1 MIQDLGGKRKIIGR
15 FSGRAAAA
23 VLLLLLLIGGLIALS
38 PRSVKA
44 QGGDFEVLIGL
55 PNEGETFYAGPSS
68 FLYNIPVYGFVFGQ
82 DLSYQD
88 IDIKLQIVQNGTL
101 IKNIDGQLYQDG
113 TFNFEAT
120 VNPDHPVGR
129 FNRVDG
135 EYDPTKLSCGECC
148 HFPRG
153 LTLPE
158 GDVTLRVIAT
168 DENGREAVDVRHI
181 QIDLARYLSVP
192 VQVSIPDSE
201 VSLEDVQVVGSV
213 RFYLWRTRNF
223 YGRTDA
229 EGRTDVKVEVL
240 REAPTKVQFG
250 VEPVIVNGI
259 KYQSLNQETLVIQ
272 PDAEQIPQVSLEL
285 VAQAGLV
292 RGQLIGDVSVETGF
306 SVWAVRKPTGA
317 AFQAEVSEEGK
328 FHFSEL
334 PLGEY
339 VLILEDSREQVK
351 AAGSTPLDL
360 QESTQRA
367 VRLPV
372 QKTAGTVVEGR
383 VVDEQGEEIPLAW
396 VQTGQQEV
404 QTAPL
409 DPFQGIYRLIG
420 LAEGQ
425 VRLIASAPGYYS
437 QEIALDTREE
447 GGESAVFAL
456 KSKPGLSVVSWGE
469 GKLYLPGE
477 SIEER
482 AENVLRLKR
491 GWVWGRGKG
500 GQALRL
506 RVGEVEILLPEDEV
520 SFAVEY
526 LPGRTGWFYL
536 QQGTAQIFT
545 PEQGDDII
553 TVRTGEMVNLLGEQ
567 RLQAVAYHS
576 VVLEALETRQNTVQE
591 PSWQPTLL
599 SRIKESAAAVSLG
612 IGQFVV
618 YAMYL
623 IIIGFAV
630 GAAESFLRQN
640 HQDQERKPEEDG
652 EEK

>member
-1 MIQDLGGKRKIIGR
+1 MIQDLGGKHKIIGK
-15 FSGRAAAA
+15 FNGGTASA
-23 VLLLLLLIGGLIALS
+23 VLLMLLLIGGLIALS

-44 QGGDFEVLIGL
+44 QEGDFEVLIGL

-68 FLYNIPVYGFVFGQ
+68 YLYNIPVYGFVFGK
-82 DLSYQD
+82 DLSFQD
-88 IDIKLQIVQNGTL
+88 IDVNLQIIQNGTL
-101 IKNIDGQLYQDG
+101 IESIDGQLYQDG
-113 TFNFEAT
+113 TFSFEAT

-158 GDVTLRVIAT
+158 GDVTLQVTAT

-181 QIDLARYLSVP
+181 QIDLARYLRVP
-192 VQVSIPDSE
+192 VQISIPDSE
-201 VSLEDVQVVGSV
+201 ASLEDVQVVGSV

-223 YGRTDA
+223 YGRTEA
-229 EGRTDVKVEVL
+229 GGRADVKVEVL
-240 REAPTKVQFG
+240 REAPTKIQFG

-259 KYQSLNQETLVIQ
+259 KYQSLEWETIVIQ
-272 PDAEQIPQVSLEL
+272 PNGEQIPQVSLEL
-285 VAQAGLV
+285 VAQAGMV
-292 RGQLIGDVSVETGF
+292 RGQLLGDVSVETGF
-306 SVWAVRKPTGA
+306 SVWAVRKPAGI

-339 VLILEDSREQVK
+339 VLILEDSRKQEK
-351 AAGSTPLDL
+351 TAGSIPLDL
-360 QESTQRA
+360 QESVQRT

-372 QKTAGTVVEGR
+372 DKIPGQVVEGR

-409 DPFQGIYRLIG
+409 DPFRGMYRLIG
-420 LAEGQ
+420 LPEAQ
-425 VRLIASAPGYYS
+425 VQLIASAPGYYS
-437 QEIALDTREE
+437 QEINLDTREE
-447 GGESAVFAL
+447 AGGSADFAL
-456 KSKPGLSVVSWGE
+456 QPKPGLSVASWGE

-477 SIEER
+477 SIVER
-482 AENVLRLKR
+482 TEGALRLKR

-506 RVGEVEILLPEDEV
+506 RVGEVEILLPEGEAT
-520 SFAVEY
+520 FAVEY

-536 QQGTAQIFT
+536 QQGTAQIFISR
-545 PEQGDDII
+545 QGDDII
-553 TVRTGEMVNLLGEQ
+553 TVRTGEMVNLLSEQ
-567 RLQAVAYHS
+567 RLQAVGYRS

-591 PSWQPTLL
+591 PSWQPPLL
-599 SRIKESAAAVSLG
+599 SSLKEYAGAISLG
-612 IGQFVV
+612 VGQFVV

-623 IIIGFAV
+623 IIIGFTV
-630 GAAESFLRQN
+630 GAAVFFLRKN
-640 HQDQERKPEEDG
+640 HQDQEKKPE
-652 EEK
+652 